1 MGSAPGPTLGIKY
14 GKPLLLPSPSNMF
27 TKFHD
32 DLICRF
38 KITAYM
44 GGNTVVLD
52 GQAFS
57 YIGLRSIRQEIP
69 QK

>member
-1 MGSAPGPTLGIKY
+1 
-14 GKPLLLPSPSNMF
+14 MF

-57 YIGLRSIRQEIP
+57 YIDLRSIRQEIP